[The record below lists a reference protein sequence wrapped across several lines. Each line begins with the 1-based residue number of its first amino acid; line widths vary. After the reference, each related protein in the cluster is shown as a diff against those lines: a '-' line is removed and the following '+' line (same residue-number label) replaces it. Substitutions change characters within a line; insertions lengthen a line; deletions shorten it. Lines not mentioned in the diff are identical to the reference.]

1 MRKVKMSEFTKE
13 DIGIILG
20 ALNFFLKNQDN
31 ALDASG
37 KIVPVAIKVQNLLR
51 EEKEEKASE

>member
-1 MRKVKMSEFTKE
+1 MEDFTKE
-13 DIGIILG
+13 DVGIMLS

-37 KIVPVAIKVQNLLR
+37 KIVAVALKVQKLV
-51 EEKEEKASE
+51 KEEAE

>member
-1 MRKVKMSEFTKE
+1 MEEFTKE
-13 DIGIILG
+13 DVGIILG

-37 KIVPVAIKVQNLLR
+37 KIVPIAVKVQNLI
-51 EEKEEKASE
+51 KEEGESK

>member
-1 MRKVKMSEFTKE
+1 MSEFTKE

-37 KIVPVAIKVQNLLR
+37 KIVPVAVKVQNLIK
-51 EEKEEKASE
+51 EEKEEKVTE

>member
-1 MRKVKMSEFTKE
+1 MEDFTKE
-13 DIGIILG
+13 DVGIMLG

-37 KIVPVAIKVQNLLR
+37 KIVAVAVKVQKLV
-51 EEKEEKASE
+51 KEEEPK

>member
-1 MRKVKMSEFTKE
+1 MEEFTKE
-13 DIGIILG
+13 EVGIILG

-37 KIVPVAIKVQNLLR
+37 KIVAVAIKVQNLV
-51 EEKEEKASE
+51 KEESK

>member
-1 MRKVKMSEFTKE
+1 MGEFTKE
-13 DIGIILG
+13 DVAIILG

-37 KIVPVAIKVQNLLR
+37 KIVPVAVKVQALV
-51 EEKEEKASE
+51 KDEKAGE

>member
-37 KIVPVAIKVQNLLR
+37 KIVPVAVKVQNLIK
-51 EEKEEKASE
+51 EEKEEKVTE

>member
-1 MRKVKMSEFTKE
+1 MEEFTKE
-13 DIGIILG
+13 DVSIILG

-37 KIVPVAIKVQNLLR
+37 KIVPVAVKVQNLI
-51 EEKEEKASE
+51 KEEKAPE